1 LDSSDHAAR
10 ARLTALFHTMALA
23 AAALAGALCFPL
35 LGHAAPAAGADAPD
49 FALKDLAGRNQRL
62 SEFRGD
68 VVVLTFWA
76 SYCGPCR
83 EALQSAGAAVAAT
96 GGASAAL
103 GVSLDRDAARAASV
117 AASLGLEFPSL
128 LDADQAV
135 GRLYDVQHLP
145 MTLIIDSEGVVRD
158 SWAREPVS
166 TERLIQT
173 IREHQP

>member
-1 LDSSDHAAR
+1 M
-10 ARLTALFHTMALA
+10 F
-23 AAALAGALCFPL
+23 FPL
-35 LGHAAPAAGADAPD
+35 LAQAAPATGAQAPD

-83 EALQSAGAAVAAT
+83 TALQSASDAAAAL
-96 GGASAAL
+96 GGTPVVL

-117 AASLGLEFPSL
+117 AASLALEYPSL
-128 LDADQAV
+128 LDANQAV

-145 MTLIIDSEGVVRD
+145 MTLLIDREGVVRRT
-158 SWAREPVS
+158 WARDPVPS
-166 TERLIQT
+166 DVLLQS
-173 IREHQP
+173 IRELQP

>member
-1 LDSSDHAAR
+1 MDCLDHAAR
-10 ARLTALFHTMALA
+10 ARLRARAHTAVLA
-23 AAALAGALCFPL
+23 AAALAGVVFFPL
-35 LGHAAPAAGADAPD
+35 LAHAAPAVGAVAPD

-83 EALQSAGAAVAAT
+83 VALQSADDALAAGEGAPVV
-96 GGASAAL
+96 L

-117 AASLGLEFPSL
+117 AGSLGLAYPSL
-128 LDADQAV
+128 LDAAQTV

-145 MTLIIDSEGVVRD
+145 LTLLIDREGTVRQA
-158 SWAREPVS
+158 WARDPVPADV
-166 TERLIQT
+166 LIRN
-173 IREHQP
+173 IRELDP